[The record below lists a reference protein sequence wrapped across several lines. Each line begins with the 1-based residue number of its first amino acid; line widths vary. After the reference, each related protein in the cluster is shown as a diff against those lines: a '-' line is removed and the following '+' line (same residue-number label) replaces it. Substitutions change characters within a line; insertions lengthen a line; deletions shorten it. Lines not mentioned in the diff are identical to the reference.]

1 MFADKLAFSRLL
13 RRLDVPHPTT
23 VEVNRL
29 EDLIEIPDDVI
40 EAVRT
45 ATDIVEVIGEHL
57 PLRQAGKRFK
67 TLCPFHTEKTPSF
80 MVNPELQM
88 FHCFGCGVGGNVNN
102 LYGLAKSLGR
112 KRPVIG
118 FQTRGVLGHRA
129 RDTIEDKVAGL
140 DAGADDYLVKPFDIQ
155 ELEARVRALV
165 RRRRG
170 QLAAEVLKVADLS
183 LDTGT
188 LEVSRA
194 GRPLTLTPTALKL
207 LTVLM
212 RASPRVVSRQDLER
226 EVWGDL
232 LPDSDTLRSHLYTLR
247 KVIDKPF
254 ERPLLHTVH
263 GAGYRLADTDAH

>member
-1 MFADKLAFSRLL
+1 MTAQPSNASVL
-13 RRLDVPHPTT
+13 
-23 VEVNRL
+23 
-29 EDLIEIPDDVI
+29 LIEDH
-40 EAVRT
+40 R
-45 ATDIVEVIGEHL
+45 DIAE
-57 PLRQAGKRFK
+57 
-67 TLCPFHTEKTPSF
+67 
-80 MVNPELQM
+80 M
-88 FHCFGCGVGGNVNN
+88 VGGYLESRGYTIDFAEDGVTGLHLAVVNDYDAIV
-102 LYGLAKSLGR
+102 LDLMLPGLDGLAVCR
-112 KRPVIG
+112 KLREEARRDTPLLML
-118 FQTRGVLGHRA
+118 TA
-129 RDTIEDKVAGL
+129 RDTQQDKVTGL

-247 KVIDKPF
+247 KVIDRPF
-254 ERPLLHTVH
+254 DRPLLHTVH
-263 GAGYRLADTDAH
+263 GAGYRLADADAH

>member
-1 MFADKLAFSRLL
+1 MLGVLILTGYLL
-13 RRLDVPHPTT
+13 DQPGMTAQPSNASVL
-23 VEVNRL
+23 
-29 EDLIEIPDDVI
+29 LIEDH
-40 EAVRT
+40 R
-45 ATDIVEVIGEHL
+45 DIAE
-57 PLRQAGKRFK
+57 
-67 TLCPFHTEKTPSF
+67 
-80 MVNPELQM
+80 M
-88 FHCFGCGVGGNVNN
+88 VGGYLESRGYTIDFAEDGVTGLHLAVVNDYDAIV
-102 LYGLAKSLGR
+102 LDLMLPGLDGLAVCR
-112 KRPVIG
+112 KLREEARRDTPLLML
-118 FQTRGVLGHRA
+118 TA
-129 RDTIEDKVAGL
+129 RDTQQDKVPCLG
-140 DAGADDYLVKPFDIQ
+140 AGADDYLVKPFDIQ

-247 KVIDKPF
+247 KVIDRPF
-254 ERPLLHTVH
+254 DRPLLHTVH
-263 GAGYRLADTDAH
+263 GAGYRLADADAH

>member
-1 MFADKLAFSRLL
+1 MTAQPSNASVL
-13 RRLDVPHPTT
+13 
-23 VEVNRL
+23 
-29 EDLIEIPDDVI
+29 LIEDHRDIAEMVGSYLESRGYTIDFAEDGVTGLHL
-40 EAVRT
+40 AVVNDYD
-45 ATDIVEVIGEHL
+45 AIVLDLML
-57 PLRQAGKRFK
+57 PGLD
-67 TLCPFHTEKTPSF
+67 
-80 MVNPELQM
+80 
-88 FHCFGCGVGGNVNN
+88 
-102 LYGLAKSLGR
+102 GLAVCR
-112 KRPVIG
+112 KLREEARRDTPLLML
-118 FQTRGVLGHRA
+118 TA
-129 RDTIEDKVAGL
+129 RDTQQDKVTGL
-140 DAGADDYLVKPFDIQ
+140 DAGADDYLVKPFDIR

-247 KVIDKPF
+247 KVIDRPF
-254 ERPLLHTVH
+254 DRPLLHTVH
-263 GAGYRLADTDAH
+263 GAGYRLADADAH